1 MKPRGKRFTNIVILA
16 PGLLLGCCWIPKG
29 ISGLLALSHLLIPH
43 FRLPEGVGQLL
54 QLWSDPLGWYA
65 HQLFRHVRQIDPRAL
80 TCLSALP
87 NCLCGLVAVA
97 MILLVIVLAARASG
111 LQTLEPPVREDLDS

>member
-1 MKPRGKRFTNIVILA
+1 MKPAGNRFTNILILA

-29 ISGLLALSHLLIPH
+29 ISGLLTLIHLVNPH

-80 TCLSALP
+80 ACLSALP

-97 MILLVIVLAARASG
+97 LILLVIVLAARAAG
-111 LQTLEPPVREDLDS
+111 RQKLETPARDDLDT